1 MEGEFYIRFNITAKY
16 GQTLDY
22 LHLSRKFCSHIKV
35 DANIACR
42 CKFNTSHVETRA
54 KSDLNKQEYLLFYV
68 NCQKL
73 TI

>member
-1 MEGEFYIRFNITAKY
+1 MEGEFYIRFNITAEY
-16 GQTLDY
+16 GQTPDY
-22 LHLSRKFCSHIKV
+22 FYLSRKFCSHIKV
-35 DANIACR
+35 DADSNSILHS
-42 CKFNTSHVETRA
+42 SHVETIA